1 MLNNPGGGKIFS
13 NLKSSQVSVIL
24 ILLILFS
31 VLSFGILFQII
42 SLIILGAMI
51 AYLVRPLSQMMKK
64 YVKYETLAIFLAMA
78 LMAAPLIVLIYFT
91 ADQIVSLAADI
102 ATTIPNSGNAT
113 EAVNNTVV
121 RTHVQNLGP
130 FDNTADTVINEIGK
144 MIGQLLKWLA
154 EQIVATLTYIPTLFT
169 NIIILLFSVFYF
181 SKEGDNFVKFIKD
194 IFPKNETFHNLYSQI
209 DDILKSIMIVN
220 VITAIILGLLSLILY
235 YILGYPY
242 VLLLGIITG
251 ISEFIPVVGPWVVYG
266 SLGILDIL
274 TGNYIR
280 GVIVMVVGWLTDTF
294 VDMYLRPR
302 LAGEYTEVHPLV
314 FLVGFIFGAITLGL
328 PGLFIGPLIV
338 GITYILY
345 HAYRDERVRDQN
357 K

>member
-1 MLNNPGGGKIFS
+1 MFQ
-13 NLKSSQVSVIL
+13 NLKFSTVSLIL

-42 SLIILGAMI
+42 SLILLGAMI
-51 AYLVRPLSQMMKK
+51 AYLVRPLALKIEN
-64 YVKYETLAIFLAMA
+64 YVKYETLSIFLAMA
-78 LMAAPLIVLIYFT
+78 LMAAPLIVLVYFT
-91 ADQIVSLAADI
+91 ADQIIALAADI
-102 ATTIPNSGNAT
+102 ATTIPTTSNAT
-113 EAVNNTVV
+113 EAVNNSVI

-130 FDNTADTVINEIGK
+130 LDNVADTVINEIGK
-144 MIGQLLKWLA
+144 LIAQFLTWLA
-154 EQIVATLTYIPTLFT
+154 EQILATITYIPTLFT

-181 SKEGDNFVKFIKD
+181 SKEGDNFVNFIKD
-194 IFPKNETFHNLYSQI
+194 ILPKDETFKNLYAQI

-220 VITAIILGLLSLILY
+220 VITAVILGLLSLILY

-242 VLLLGIITG
+242 ILLLGIITG
-251 ISEFIPVVGPWVVYG
+251 ISEFIPVVGPWIVYG
-266 SLGILDIL
+266 ALGILDIL

-280 GVIVMVVGWLTDTF
+280 GVVVIVVGWLIDTF

-314 FLVGFIFGAITLGL
+314 FLVGFIFGALTLGL

-338 GITYILY
+338 GITYVLY
-345 HAYRDERVRDQN
+345 HAYRDERVRDQS